1 MPAHGIHFQQQNSA
15 LRIQHARIQS
25 LITPVN
31 TQTGS
36 KSSIKAGVLHAP
48 SPCWVS
54 TPRTTQLPITNQDLH
69 TRNAMPA
76 FSRIMHLL
84 MHVENPRM
92 GRDITQSSS
101 SLRKSN
107 ACTAIRR
114 KISIAFISCSINHSI
129 QQPRSVKRL
138 RRQTNR
144 TPSHAPTPLACAI
157 AYNSSHHRKQ
167 NPCYYLCN
175 TSRSTASSD
184 VVVKGTIPTR

>member
-129 QQPRSVKRL
+129 QQQHTTTTAPFRLPALSLPCPAVSPGQARFVPLLPTRKPRAPWRL
-138 RRQTNR
+138 RRGR
-144 TPSHAPTPLACAI
+144 PPASCRRHAPT
-157 AYNSSHHRKQ
+157 RK
-167 NPCYYLCN
+167 
-175 TSRSTASSD
+175 R
-184 VVVKGTIPTR
+184 